1 MKQGP
6 GDFSPRLKPLL
17 FFPFEKT
24 MVHQEK
30 REREVGGGWGSRCL
44 EAPSSFSGR
53 LGPQSSSADVHT
65 DGGSSLVPLG
75 EGLTHQDCGWPRSG
89 DSGLAE
95 GSRRLLWG
103 GTGRGITIR
112 TVATS
117 DRMSG
122 CWAGRTASTSLQE
135 LSANGDTPPNLEIR
149 EPGARASSRLIQAH
163 TACERQSRVLTQ
175 VREAFPGARVLG
187 ADTTGAANIRQMSAG
202 CFHGGGSCGSQ
213 GESGAESGQ
222 W

>member
-1 MKQGP
+1 
-6 GDFSPRLKPLL
+6 
-17 FFPFEKT
+17 

-30 REREVGGGWGSRCL
+30 REREGGGGWGSRSP

-53 LGPQSSSADVHT
+53 LGTRSSSADVHT
-65 DGGSSLVPLG
+65 DCGTALVPLR
-75 EGLTHQDCGWPRSG
+75 EGLTHQDCGWPRSR
-89 DSGLAE
+89 DSRLAE

-103 GTGRGITIR
+103 GTGRGIAIR

-149 EPGARASSRLIQAH
+149 EPGARASSRLIQAP
-163 TACERQSRVLTQ
+163 TAYERQSGYRPSSGGFSWRSST
-175 VREAFPGARVLG
+175 G
-187 ADTTGAANIRQMSAG
+187 ADSTGAANIRQTSAG
-202 CFHGGGSCGSQ
+202 CFHGGGSCRSQ
-213 GESGAESGQ
+213 GESGAEPGRR
-222 W
+222 